1 MKQFERLLADLFGI
15 VFIGLSVVV
24 GVETLLRKLLG
35 VSIQGADE
43 LAGYALAVGAT
54 IGFALAVVGRNHIRV
69 DVFHEFFP
77 RWLQATLNWL
87 SSALVA
93 ALAVLFA
100 VLCLQV
106 LQKTFQ
112 YGSTA
117 QTPWATPLII
127 PQSIWYAALLL
138 FALYAL
144 GYALRA
150 TWLFAT
156 GQIEQLNIDFH
167 PKSTKEEL
175 KEELDDL
182 AHRQALDP
190 GERR

>member
-1 MKQFERLLADLFGI
+1 MLFH
-15 VFIGLSVVV
+15 L
-24 GVETLLRKLLG
+24 
-35 VSIQGADE
+35 
-43 LAGYALAVGAT
+43 
-54 IGFALAVVGRNHIRV
+54 
-69 DVFHEFFP
+69 
-77 RWLQATLNWL
+77 
-87 SSALVA
+87 
-93 ALAVLFA
+93 VLFA

-106 LQKTFQ
+106 LEKSLQ

-127 PQSIWYAALLL
+127 PQGVWYAALLL

-150 TWLFAT
+150 TYLFAT
-156 GQIEQLNIDFH
+156 GQLDRLNIEFH

-182 AHRQALDP
+182 AHRQALES

>member
-1 MKQFERLLADLFGI
+1 MKRFERFLADLFGI
-15 VFIGLSVVV
+15 VFIGLSLVV
-24 GVETLLRKLLG
+24 GVETVLRKLFGISL
-35 VSIQGADE
+35 QGADE
-43 LAGYALAVGAT
+43 LAGYALAIGAT

-77 RWLQATLNWL
+77 RWLQGVLNWL
-87 SSALVA
+87 SSVLLA

-100 VLCLQV
+100 ILCLQV
-106 LQKTFQ
+106 LVKSVE

-117 QTPWATPLII
+117 QTPWATPLVL

-150 TWLFAT
+150 TWLFVT
-156 GQIEQLNIDFH
+156 GRIDRLNIEFH

-175 KEELDDL
+175 KDELDDL
-182 AHRQALDP
+182 AHRQAVESRAP
-190 GERR
+190 R